1 MDPLIGFTLA
11 HAEQA
16 SLHHLERIGFQVG
29 ENEKQAIFWRRERTV
44 LVHRAPAGGAGFPIE
59 APRGEMRLESGFKGL
74 DKLLKLC
81 KGQAG
86 EIQELRGTRLHI
98 GEP

>member
-16 SLHHLERIGFQVG
+16 SLHHLERRGFQG
-29 ENEKQAIFWRRERTV
+29 DENEKQAIFWRRERTV
-44 LVHRAPAGGAGFPIE
+44 LVHREPADGAGFPIE
-59 APRGEMRLESGFKGL
+59 APRGEMLLERGLKGL
-74 DKLLKLC
+74 DELRKFC

-86 EIQELRGTRLHI
+86 DIQELRGTRLHI